1 VISASHGNIKYAIV
15 TLEQQEHRD
24 KVARNCQ
31 LSTTVKFKCPTLEQ
45 RKIQQLPTAII
56 IASNHIGIP
65 NLIYIPFL
73 VQFLLLKILKRC
85 YQPKLTIKIGN
96 K

>member
-24 KVARNCQ
+24 KVAANYQ
-31 LSTTVKFKCPTLEQ
+31 LSTTAKFKCPTLEQ

-56 IASNHIGIP
+56 IASNHTG
-65 NLIYIPFL
+65 
-73 VQFLLLKILKRC
+73 
-85 YQPKLTIKIGN
+85 
-96 K
+96 